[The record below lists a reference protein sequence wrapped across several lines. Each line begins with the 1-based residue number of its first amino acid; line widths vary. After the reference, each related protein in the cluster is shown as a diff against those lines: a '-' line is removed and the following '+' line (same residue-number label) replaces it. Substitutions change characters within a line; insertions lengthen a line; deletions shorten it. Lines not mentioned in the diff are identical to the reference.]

1 MNAVMIGFGWPLF
14 FFFFLP
20 SLPSYFSVMG
30 SFEGM
35 YEQTY
40 IYQNIVGN
48 SKYRLEVEN
57 VSMSG
62 IGEGQRCAL
71 LSLGCRTP
79 REM

>member
-1 MNAVMIGFGWPLF
+1 
-14 FFFFLP
+14 
-20 SLPSYFSVMG
+20 MG

-79 REM
+79 REMWRRVEGRIAVDPEEY